1 MLRKQLLV
9 ALICLA
15 TGFNIIGME
24 KQAQVITL
32 VGPDNQEFQAPE
44 EIALQSEQ
52 IKDLLAMGGQ
62 EATAKRVEFKDIPS
76 KTLQDIAA
84 FMWSVYLHKDLKGDK
99 LLLDAVDK
107 EVKINDLIAFIKA
120 ADFLDLKIALTFAA
134 SRILADEKL
143 TETVVKKIGTGELGT
158 AVKNSIYT
166 YLLSGKEIKWD
177 QIPGS
182 FGFSIQDYLDY
193 RPQQIQVNKNG
204 VLDLSHLAINNL
216 AGLENIPNKETI
228 KLLHLHDNEIQQIPA
243 EAFAGL
249 NNLEWLYLSNNQI
262 QQIDAQ
268 AFAGLANL
276 EVLNLGNNK
285 IQQIHGKALAGLTN
299 LQLLDLRYNPLSKET
314 KTMLRTALPGVS
326 ILF

>member
-15 TGFNIIGME
+15 AGLNIISME

-62 EATAKRVEFKDIPS
+62 EATAKRIEFKNIPS

-177 QIPGS
+177 QISGS
-182 FGFSIQDYLDY
+182 FGFSVQDYLDY
-193 RPQQIQVNKNG
+193 RPQVFQINDYGRLN
-204 VLDLSHLAINNL
+204 LRNLAINNL
-216 AGLENIPNKETI
+216 AGLQNIPKKETI
-228 KLLHLHDNEIQQIPA
+228 EDLDLGENRIKQIPA
-243 EAFAGL
+243 QAFAGL
-249 NNLEWLYLSNNQI
+249 NNLGGLYLSSNQI
-262 QQIDAQ
+262 QQISAQAFVGLNNLQMLYLSSNQIRQIPAQ
-268 AFAGLANL
+268 AFA
-276 EVLNLGNNK
+276 ELN
-285 IQQIHGKALAGLTN
+285 I
-299 LQLLDLRYNPLSKET
+299 LQWLYLHNNPLSEET
-314 KTMLRTALPGVS
+314 KTMLRTALPEVY
-326 ILF
+326 IEF